1 MSRPFTSSNVIAL
14 PAAQR
19 GIADRRQL
27 QTLAVMLAIV
37 AAVLV
42 TTRVNAQGQ
51 KYDSVPM
58 HQALDEAMIK
68 RVESTTKSFMSSG
81 NGDARMVTAY
91 FRLYVPAMLT
101 APDGAS
107 EMGAVVKD
115 VSNYIDRAARTNR
128 VETFQKATSE
138 LFAGLKPVTEGNYHP
153 SARIAAITLMSRLD
167 QQQANNITK
176 TPPVPLMAALPV
188 LMKLYEDE
196 KNVDGIRAAALQGMQ
211 RHVSLN
217 FSRIPADARTQI
229 VGDMTKL
236 LESPAPAGRDTDV
249 HAFLQRYA
257 VDILT
262 LLRANNDAALGEKL
276 ISISTKPNTSSLIA
290 LHSAA
295 KIGQLGK
302 ELKGKVGEPDK
313 VLSRW
318 SAMALKA
325 FESEVARLNG
335 LERVS
340 QAAKQ
345 PKQPSEFL
353 NKTPNRTVVQPGYD
367 GSGMADMGADYDMD
381 DMGADYSMA
390 GMGDDFGDEY
400 GMDMGDGR
408 YGMPG
413 IPEAEPQPPEVIASR
428 RRLNHVLQ
436 QLHLGVTGNPS
447 GGVPSRNPGGLIIS
461 VDENGKKLVTD
472 WVTKMEEVLAVLND
486 KMLDDRKKY
495 LEGIE
500 GQIEVLRG
508 IVGEPAEPIFSEDD
522 DIAEA
527 AAPAMPADA
536 LVGAN

>member
-1 MSRPFTSSNVIAL
+1 MSRSFTSSNVIAL
-14 PAAQR
+14 PAAQD
-19 GIADRRQL
+19 GLANRRRV
-27 QTLAVMLAIV
+27 QTLAVMMAIV

-42 TTRVNAQGQ
+42 TARVNAQAP

-58 HQALDEAMIK
+58 HKALDEPTIK

-107 EMGAVVKD
+107 EMGAIVKD

-128 VETFQKATSE
+128 VETFQKVTSE
-138 LFAGLKPVTEGNYHP
+138 LFAGLKPVAEGNYHP

-167 QQQANNITK
+167 QQQANNVSK
-176 TPPVPLMAALPV
+176 APPVPLMAALPI

-196 KNVDGIRAAALQGMQ
+196 KNLDGVRAAALQGMH

-217 FSRIPADARTQI
+217 FTRIPADARTQI

-236 LESPAPAGRDTDV
+236 LESPAPAGRDADV

-276 ISISTKPNTSSLIA
+276 ISISTTPNKSSLIA

-295 KIGQLGK
+295 KIGELGK
-302 ELKGKVGEPDK
+302 ELKGKVTEPDK

-335 LERVS
+335 LERVK

-367 GSGMADMGADYDMD
+367 GGM
-381 DMGADYSMA
+381 
-390 GMGDDFGDEY
+390 MGDYGDD
-400 GMDMGDGR
+400 MDMGDMGGDYGMDDMMGDYGDDMDMGDMDGG
-408 YGMPG
+408 YGMPV

-447 GGVPSRNPGGLIIS
+447 GGVPSRNAGGLIIS
-461 VDENGKKLVTD
+461 VDEAGKKLVTD

-486 KMLDDRKKY
+486 KMLDDREKY

-522 DIAEA
+522 DMAEA
-527 AAPAMPADA
+527 AAPAMAA
-536 LVGAN
+536 EVLVGAN